1 MKKLLKSL
9 FCLTL
14 FFSLVLVVSSCKKTE
29 PVETTPES
37 NPVTD
42 GPSNV
47 TTDVDLLDLFQD
59 DGSGVY
65 TATKEDGKLNV
76 AVNKGVTEGTEWA
89 SLKADLSGK
98 DLSKIQSLRFNIG
111 GTCQVKLKIQST
123 AGGKEVDLALS
134 TALAY
139 EWDLSG
145 ADEQAILAES
155 DVLVLVF
162 AIPGKAQGE
171 GSFTLTNIVLSE
183 EEAMFN
189 PIQSGHTNISND
201 VNNYDG
207 TSATFDF
214 NSLWTEN
221 DGGTYTFSD
230 AADGVEVEFNVTG
243 WQFAYSPIAGAFGK
257 FDYVTFKVT
266 GTVGQSVLFKV
277 EKSPVIKEAKV
288 EFNGSEQV
296 ISIDLT
302 SFNDADIAALPRVLF
317 FANSGQKGAGT
328 FTIHEAYFGTE
339 DETDLG
345 GAPELG
351 EDERKIVYEGGY
363 YNEFNL
369 NKNWYS
375 GDEGVYTVTND
386 KSPWV
391 IEWTKAENQN
401 WAPIKIDI
409 QGNFG
414 NFETLSIGLELPKDM
429 KAVVSAIGPD
439 GIKAENNQIVGTGEC
454 AGFTVDLKGLTV
466 EQRDK
471 LTNVLVYVNTDVNDA
486 NTGTVKIHWAC
497 FKDFKYR
504 GIGQALYTDP
514 KQTSLDLNNVWS
526 GDSCYTLSRE
536 DGQPWVVS
544 YSKAK
549 GQEWVNIH
557 NYVFGNKLG
566 NFTQLKAGLK
576 VAEGKQVLIKVEG
589 DGWNIEYWY
598 TGTGS
603 YDGDIVVDLT
613 KKGETPITVEQRN
626 TIKMVLL
633 FAEGGKAGTDD
644 VNLDGSFEIHWMKF
658 DGYKDQDRAPLYVEG
673 TVDSFSV
680 NAYFKPLDQGVYTVT
695 EADGKS
701 TVEYAKTGQW
711 NFMITYVGGDF
722 SQFNQLS
729 YNFTSTTAEKV
740 MIKIEGTAGNV
751 ELKVNCNEAG
761 VIDLTEHA
769 AKIAGMT
776 KVLICIDYEKA
787 GTADA
792 PLSGTFVIET
802 LEFGKKASE

>member
-171 GSFTLTNIVLSE
+171 GSFTLTNVVLSE

-351 EDERKIVYEGGY
+351 EDERVLVYDGIANG
-363 YNEFNL
+363 FDL

-375 GDEGVYTVTND
+375 GDKDVYTVTNMA
-386 KSPWV
+386 SPWV
-391 IEWTKAENQN
+391 IEWNKAEGQA
-401 WAPIKIDI
+401 WAALKLDIK
-409 QGNFG
+409 GNFG
-414 NFETLSIGLELPKDM
+414 NFEKVSLGVELPEGM
-429 KAVVSAIGPD
+429 KFIAKVEGNGAAAEVKGE
-439 GIKAENNQIVGTGEC
+439 GLGTNKATALEI
-454 AGFTVDLKGLTV
+454 DLTGLTV
-466 EQRDK
+466 AQRDG
-471 LTNVLVYVNTDVNDA
+471 LTNVLLFIDYENGAA
-486 NTGTVKIHWAC
+486 NTGSVKIHW
-497 FKDFKYR
+497 FGMSGFKYR
-504 GIGQALYTDP
+504 GVGQVVYDGTSTADLGLANEYLHDTDGVYTIQ
-514 KQTSLDLNNVWS
+514 KASEVEGANGT
-526 GDSCYTLSRE
+526 YY
-536 DGQPWVVS
+536 VS
-544 YSKAK
+544 YDK
-549 GQEWVNIH
+549 GTYSYAALKVYVAGKNIGD
-557 NYVFGNKLG
+557 YTV
-566 NFTQLKAGLK
+566 LKAGLMLP
-576 VAEGKQVLIKVEG
+576 EGKTAILKVQGTNCTKEVK
-589 DGWNIEYWY
+589 IE
-598 TGTGS
+598 GTGS
-603 YDGDIVVDLT
+603 YKLYELDLT
-613 KKGETPITVEQRN
+613 DKTPVERD
-626 TIKMVLL
+626 TISMVLIMV
-633 FAEGGKAGTDD
+633 EGGATEVTGA
-644 VNLDGSFEIHWMKF
+644 FEIHHMQLS
-658 DGYKDQDRAPLYVEG
+658 GYVSRAVPPYVYNGTDNSFNINAENRWVGSKEGAFAVTSFKNNDQSPWV
-673 TVDSFSV
+673 
-680 NAYFKPLDQGVYTVT
+680 
-695 EADGKS
+695 
-701 TVEYAKTGQW
+701 
-711 NFMITYVGGDF
+711 ITYTNKGAWDHPFVKFEGITEEL
-722 SQFNQLS
+722 N
-729 YNFTSTTAEKV
+729 KV
-740 MIKIEGTAGNV
+740 SIGIEAPEGMKMIVKIEGTKGAKEVKIEGTGKCAAFT
-751 ELKVNCNEAG
+751 LDFS
-761 VIDLTEHA
+761 DLTAEQKQNLNA
-769 AKIAGMT
+769 LRIF
-776 KVLICIDYEKA
+776 IDYENGEAHSGSITVHWA
-787 GTADA
+787 G
-792 PLSGTFVIET
+792 IN
-802 LEFGKKASE
+802 KQ